1 MDKEKIVRYIVLLV
15 LLIAASVSLPYVI
28 NTASNVVVARIL
40 KQAEND
46 AAEENETES
55 EDAQEMETE
64 DGFSADTAT
73 VTVTVADEDSEES
86 SSDEEG
92 SLDMQETQAIQGE
105 SEMQETVRTQETVET
120 EASSESKSS
129 DEDAEQSE
137 WLDQMQAYAESFSPE
152 IVYDEKAGAAETDF
166 TGDRERQFLNAVAE
180 YIYSLYDDLVT
191 VTRIEIAE
199 ETRNDEDVCTCRI
212 VLYADDGNYEGFLCS
227 YNKNYDFYGIYTV
240 DNAETEED

>member
-1 MDKEKIVRYIVLLV
+1 MDKKKIIHYIVLLV

-55 EDAQEMETE
+55 EDALEMETE
-64 DGFSADTAT
+64 DGFSTDTAT
-73 VTVTVADEDSEES
+73 VIVTAADEESEES
-86 SSDEEG
+86 SSAVEG
-92 SLDMQETQAIQGE
+92 SADAQEIQAVLEASETQD
-105 SEMQETVRTQETVET
+105 TVRTQETAET
-120 EASSESKSS
+120 QASSESKSS
-129 DEDAEQSE
+129 EEDIEQSE

-152 IVYDEKAGAAETDF
+152 IVYDETAGTAETDF

-191 VTRIEIAE
+191 ITRIEIAE

-212 VLYADDGNYEGFLCS
+212 VLYADDGNYEEFLCS

>member
-1 MDKEKIVRYIVLLV
+1 MDKKKIIRYIVLLV

-40 KQAEND
+40 KQAETD
-46 AAEENETES
+46 VEEETEAES
-55 EDAQEMETE
+55 EDALEMETE
-64 DGFSADTAT
+64 DGFSTDTAT
-73 VTVTVADEDSEES
+73 VTVTAADEESEES
-86 SSDEEG
+86 SSAVEG
-92 SLDMQETQAIQGE
+92 SADAQETQAIQGGME
-105 SEMQETVRTQETVET
+105 TQETLSTQET
-120 EASSESKSS
+120 AEIQVSSESQS
-129 DEDAEQSE
+129 DEKDAEQSE
-137 WLDQMQAYAESFSPE
+137 WLNQMQAYAESFSPE
-152 IVYDEKAGAAETDF
+152 IVYAETAGTAETDF

-212 VLYADDGNYEGFLCS
+212 VLYADDGNYEELFCS

-240 DNAETEED
+240 DDAETEED